1 MLEAKEKE
9 QRKALKESKRQVKE
23 TKLMTKLM
31 DTKAGKE
38 NSEDSVELETEETE
52 KK

>member
-9 QRKALKESKRQVKE
+9 QRKALKESKRAVKE
-23 TKLMTKLM
+23 SKLMTKLM
-31 DTKAGKE
+31 DTKAEKE
-38 NSEDSVELETEETE
+38 TFDDSAEHEIDEPE